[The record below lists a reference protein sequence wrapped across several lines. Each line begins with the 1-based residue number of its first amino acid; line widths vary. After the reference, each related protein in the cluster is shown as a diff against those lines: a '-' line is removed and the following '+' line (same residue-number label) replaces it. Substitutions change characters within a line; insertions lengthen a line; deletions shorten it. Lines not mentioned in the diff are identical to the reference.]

1 MCLYACEI
9 LCCTSDFLV
18 CSFFSAHSHSHS
30 FAKQTEAAQWW
41 SDDVKNETSN
51 ELYFERIQILQMI
64 NYNAKEPRKHEMQIF
79 RQHCIMYL
87 WCARSLQNGDLILIQ
102 FHILFSVPE
111 RSEKTTTMMMISIV
125 RVRLCV
131 YWIICVLIFAKLFSF
146 RKKIMRKAKNKTMR
160 THLKVLQAGR

>member
-1 MCLYACEI
+1 MWDSLLHIRFSCLFFFFCSLSLSLFCKTNRSGAMMKRWCEKWN
-9 LCCTSDFLV
+9 
-18 CSFFSAHSHSHS
+18 
-30 FAKQTEAAQWW
+30 KQRII
-41 SDDVKNETSN
+41 
-51 ELYFERIQILQMI
+51 YFERIQILQMI

>member
-1 MCLYACEI
+1 MHVRFFAAHPI
-9 LCCTSDFLV
+9 FLFV
-18 CSFFSAHSHSHS
+18 LFFLLTLTLTLLQN
-30 FAKQTEAAQWW
+30 KQKRRNDEAMMWKMKQAT
-41 SDDVKNETSN
+41 K
-51 ELYFERIQILQMI
+51 LYFERIQILQMI